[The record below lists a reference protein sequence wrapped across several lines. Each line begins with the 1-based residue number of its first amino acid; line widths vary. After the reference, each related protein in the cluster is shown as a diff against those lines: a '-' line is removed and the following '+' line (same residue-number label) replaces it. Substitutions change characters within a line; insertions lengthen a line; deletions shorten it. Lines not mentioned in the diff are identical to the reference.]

1 MAPTNRGRLLLAQG
15 HQVRLMSAEYVRQH
29 LVHALG
35 VLWELLEQQ
44 PEFASDDERYQP
56 RPCLAVRI
64 VGVIGHAG
72 IDDGRPDTIKR
83 LRVQPVSAWRMMRP
97 RQPPSR
103 SRVDLQATEEWK
115 RWAMIALNACR
126 PRRQLGGSDPFP
138 VYVVFSLTPR
148 SAPPAGELSA
158 TPTHYPGHTSN

>member
-103 SRVDLQATEEWK
+103 SHPVWTF
-115 RWAMIALNACR
+115 R
-126 PRRQLGGSDPFP
+126 PPKNGSGG
-138 VYVVFSLTPR
+138 R
-148 SAPPAGELSA
+148 
-158 TPTHYPGHTSN
+158 